1 MASGELQPEIFNS
14 TVSHVGDM
22 DDDEEAQPTVVGR
35 ARGGWITFPF
45 ITVGIL
51 GLTVAAS
58 GWLSNLIVYLI
69 EQFNIKSI
77 DAAQISNIV
86 NGCTNFLPI
95 AGAILADSSFGN
107 FAVVNVSSIISL
119 LGMVLLCLT
128 ASIPSLRP
136 AQCVN
141 GSLTTSTCE
150 TPSTIQYAVLYTAIT
165 LASLGI
171 GGTRFTIAT
180 MGADQFEKQKHQ
192 ASFFNWYFF
201 TLYLGYVIGSTV
213 LVYIQDNV
221 GWNWGLGL
229 SLAANA
235 IGFIV
240 FLVGSRYYRCVKP
253 SGSPFMSVA
262 HVVVAATG
270 KRKICLSSE
279 ATTYYNENT
288 RDGKVAQSSSS
299 PTLSLRFLNHAAI
312 KCEGDVGEEGT
323 VARPWKLCT
332 VQQVEDLKALLKIL
346 PLWSTGV
353 FLSIPI
359 GIQSSLVVL
368 QALSMDRHIGSHFN
382 VPAGSFLVSTLIS
395 TAIFLTFM
403 DRFLLPTYQR
413 LMNRNLTPLQ
423 RVGVGHVLNI
433 VGMAASAIVEAKRLH
448 VARSHNLAG
457 SPGGMV
463 VPMSA
468 LWLVGPLAIVGIGE
482 AFHFPGQVSLYY
494 QEFPKSLRSTSTAMI
509 SMLVALG
516 YYLSTALIG
525 LVRRV
530 TKWLPDDINEGR
542 LDNVFWLLVVIGVI
556 NFSYYLT
563 CSLMYKYQN
572 IMDDGEKSAEVHD
585 VSINI

>member
-1 MASGELQPEIFNS
+1 MASSELQPEIFNS
-14 TVSHVGDM
+14 TVSHVGDT
-22 DDDEEAQPTVVGR
+22 DDDQEAQPTVVGR

-51 GLTVAAS
+51 GLTISAS

-69 EQFNIKSI
+69 QQFNIKSI

-128 ASIPSLRP
+128 ASIRSLRP
-136 AQCVN
+136 AHCVN

-150 TPSTIQYAVLYTAIT
+150 TPSTIQYAVLYIAIT

-180 MGADQFEKQKHQ
+180 MGADQFDKQKHQ

-201 TLYLGYVIGSTV
+201 TLYLGYVVGSTV
-213 LVYIQDNV
+213 LVYIQENV
-221 GWNWGLGL
+221 GWTWGMGL

-240 FLVGSRYYRCVKP
+240 FLAGSRYYRCVKLI
-253 SGSPFMSVA
+253 GSPFTSIA
-262 HVVVAATG
+262 HVVVAATR
-270 KRKICLSSE
+270 KRRISLSSE
-279 ATTYYNENT
+279 ATTYYHENK
-288 RDGKVAQSSSS
+288 KVGQSSSS
-299 PTLSLRFLNHAAI
+299 CPTLSLRFLNHAAI
-312 KCEGDVGEEGT
+312 KCEGDFGEDGT
-323 VARPWKLCT
+323 IARPWKLCT
-332 VQQVEDLKALLKIL
+332 VQEVEDLKALLKIL

-368 QALSMDRHIGSHFN
+368 QALTMDRHIGSHFN

-413 LMNRNLTPLQ
+413 LLNRTLTPLQ
-423 RVGVGHVLNI
+423 RVGIGHVLNI
-433 VGMAASAIVEAKRLH
+433 IGMAASAIVEAKRLN
-448 VARSHNLAG
+448 VARSQNIAG
-457 SPGGMV
+457 TSLPGNMV

-509 SMLVALG
+509 SMLVAIG

-530 TKWLPDDINEGR
+530 TKWLPDDINQGR
-542 LDNVFWLLVVIGVI
+542 LDNVFWLLVVIGVV
-556 NFSYYLT
+556 NFGYYLT
-563 CSLMYKYQN
+563 CSGMYKYKS
-572 IMDDGEKSAEVHD
+572 IMDDDEKCAEVHD
-585 VSINI
+585 EYQND

>member
-1 MASGELQPEIFNS
+1 MASSELQPEIFNS

-51 GLTVAAS
+51 GLKIAAS

-95 AGAILADSSFGN
+95 AGAILADSSIGN

-119 LGMVLLCLT
+119 LGMVMLCLT
-128 ASIPSLRP
+128 ASIRSLRP

-150 TPSTIQYAVLYTAIT
+150 KPSTIQYAVLYTAIT

-180 MGADQFEKQKHQ
+180 MGAGQFGKQKHQ

-201 TLYLGYVIGSTV
+201 TLYLGYVVGSTV

-240 FLVGSRYYRCVKP
+240 FLAGSRYYRCVNL
-253 SGSPFMSVA
+253 SGSPFMSIA
-262 HVVVAATG
+262 HVVVAAIG
-270 KRKICLSSE
+270 KRSISLSSE
-279 ATTYYNENT
+279 STTYYHENT
-288 RDGKVAQSSSS
+288 KVAQSSSS
-299 PTLSLRFLNHAAI
+299 CPTLSLRFLSHAAI
-312 KCEGDVGEEGT
+312 KCEGDFGEDGT
-323 VARPWKLCT
+323 IARQWKLCT
-332 VQQVEDLKALLKIL
+332 VQEVEDLKALLKVL
-346 PLWSTGV
+346 L
-353 FLSIPI
+353 LRLIPI

-368 QALSMDRHIGSHFN
+368 QALTMDRHIGSHFN
-382 VPAGSFLVSTLIS
+382 VSA
-395 TAIFLTFM
+395 AIFLTFM

-413 LMNRNLTPLQ
+413 LLNLTLNTTPKS
-423 RVGVGHVLNI
+423 GHRTCLEYHRNGSISYSRSQTTQCGKISNI
-433 VGMAASAIVEAKRLH
+433 
-448 VARSHNLAG
+448 AG
-457 SPGGMV
+457 TSLPGNMV

-468 LWLVGPLAIVGIGE
+468 LWL
-482 AFHFPGQVSLYY
+482 VSLYY

-525 LVRRV
+525 LV
-530 TKWLPDDINEGR
+530 
-542 LDNVFWLLVVIGVI
+542 
-556 NFSYYLT
+556 
-563 CSLMYKYQN
+563 MYKYKS
-572 IMDDGEKSAEVHD
+572 IMDDDEKCAEVHD
-585 VSINI
+585 GYQLK